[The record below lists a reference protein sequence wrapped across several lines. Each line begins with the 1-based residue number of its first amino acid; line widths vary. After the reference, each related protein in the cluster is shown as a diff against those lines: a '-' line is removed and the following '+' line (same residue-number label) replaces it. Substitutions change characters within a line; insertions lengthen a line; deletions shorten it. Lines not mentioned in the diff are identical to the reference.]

1 MTINVKFLSEQEME
15 QEAQTLLDA
24 YCDKQGRPFQ
34 IPVPVDDILETHL
47 GLSLDLDD
55 LQKMLGIPDVL
66 GALWVDKREVFID
79 QSLDPHEYP
88 EMMGRYHFSVGHEIG
103 HWCLHRPYLANAGRQ
118 ADMFT
123 DGEPQ
128 PAVIC
133 RTSQAKE
140 RIELQADRF
149 AAYLLMPRSMV
160 LKRFDPAR
168 FQSLTR
174 SEIMDYVVPNL
185 AADFAV
191 SRSAM
196 RIRLENL
203 GLLQVDHP
211 VEQYQLENY

>member
-1 MTINVKFLSEQEME
+1 MTINVRFLSDQQIEQDT
-15 QEAQTLLDA
+15 QALLAA
-24 YCDKQGRPFQ
+24 YCHQQGKALRN
-34 IPVPVDDILETHL
+34 PVPVDDILETHL
-47 GLSLDLDD
+47 GLSLDFDN

-79 QSLDPHEYP
+79 QSLDPYEYP
-88 EMMGRYHFSVGHEIG
+88 DMEGRYHFSVGHEIG
-103 HWCLHRPYLANAGRQ
+103 HWCLHRPYLANAGTQ

-149 AAYLLMPRSMV
+149 AACLLMPSRLV
-160 LKRFDPAR
+160 QKCFDPTR
-168 FQSLTR
+168 YQSLTR
-174 SEIMDYVVPNL
+174 SEIIDYVVPNL
-185 AADFAV
+185 AGDFAV
-191 SRSAM
+191 SRRAM

-203 GLLQVDHP
+203 GLLQVDHS
-211 VEQYQLENY
+211 VEQYQLTNY